1 MVSDTP
7 TAIEYSESNETP
19 VKPRKGNEEVAF
31 LADGKTTVVYN
42 PSTNKQNQPVL
53 TEDPLSPN
61 TMAEAAYAAGVAS
74 RNKLDDKLL
83 DKNDIDSS
91 VAGNGKDDDEFLNKN
106 NKRRRLFEPEQQ
118 SFDPLIK
125 ESSRAID
132 EVVTAMSRKTDQ
144 NEDLKQ
150 IVFREL
156 DNFIQGGLNAFHD
169 KDELARE
176 LVQVKELSES
186 RGRDVQRLKA
196 SEENSRASLSVSKSS
211 PVTDIS
217 FRACAFCCI
226 AEMLY
231 SFSFVII
238 SKNLLKAVE
247 TSKSSA
253 RDMCR
258 SVQTEAR
265 LRGDVSNLR
274 SERDTV
280 IGEGAE
286 SKRKVILL
294 EEEVR
299 LLKARVA
306 RLTHDKIKVERDSRA
321 ALSLARSMDNH
332 NASDVD
338 YYKRKVSMG
347 IQNEFRFV
355 FHYRINLTFLALLR
369 SDTIP

>member
-211 PVTDIS
+211 PVTDIIFS
-217 FRACAFCCI
+217 SMCVL
-226 AEMLY
+226 LY
-231 SFSFVII
+231 CGD
-238 SKNLLKAVE
+238 AVFFLICHHFKE
-247 TSKSSA
+247 S
-253 RDMCR
+253 
-258 SVQTEAR
+258 
-265 LRGDVSNLR
+265 
-274 SERDTV
+274 
-280 IGEGAE
+280 AE
-286 SKRKVILL
+286 SC
-294 EEEVR
+294 
-299 LLKARVA
+299 
-306 RLTHDKIKVERDSRA
+306 
-321 ALSLARSMDNH
+321 
-332 NASDVD
+332 
-338 YYKRKVSMG
+338 
-347 IQNEFRFV
+347 
-355 FHYRINLTFLALLR
+355 
-369 SDTIP
+369 

>member
-1 MVSDTP
+1 
-7 TAIEYSESNETP
+7 
-19 VKPRKGNEEVAF
+19 
-31 LADGKTTVVYN
+31 
-42 PSTNKQNQPVL
+42 
-53 TEDPLSPN
+53 
-61 TMAEAAYAAGVAS
+61 MAEAAYAAGVAS

-196 SEENSRASLSVSKSS
+196 SEENSRASLSVSQVKS
-211 PVTDIS
+211 
-217 FRACAFCCI
+217 C
-226 AEMLY
+226 Y
-231 SFSFVII
+231 
-238 SKNLLKAVE
+238 
-247 TSKSSA
+247 
-253 RDMCR
+253 
-258 SVQTEAR
+258 
-265 LRGDVSNLR
+265 
-274 SERDTV
+274 
-280 IGEGAE
+280 
-286 SKRKVILL
+286 
-294 EEEVR
+294 
-299 LLKARVA
+299 
-306 RLTHDKIKVERDSRA
+306 
-321 ALSLARSMDNH
+321 
-332 NASDVD
+332 
-338 YYKRKVSMG
+338 
-347 IQNEFRFV
+347 
-355 FHYRINLTFLALLR
+355 
-369 SDTIP
+369 